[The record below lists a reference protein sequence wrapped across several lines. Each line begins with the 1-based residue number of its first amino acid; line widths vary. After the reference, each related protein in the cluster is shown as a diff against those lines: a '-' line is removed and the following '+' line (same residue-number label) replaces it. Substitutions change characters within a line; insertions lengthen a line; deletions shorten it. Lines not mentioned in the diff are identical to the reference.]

1 MSTIYI
7 LWLRQLK
14 KYTRSR
20 ARVIAQLAQPL
31 LFLVAF
37 GFGFGPVFQRA
48 GNGNYIQYL
57 AAGIIAQSI
66 LFTAAFT
73 GAELIW
79 DKQIGFLKET
89 MVAPVARWK
98 IMLGRTLGGATVA
111 CVQGIM
117 AFLLTLLVGFR
128 PASLLMLP
136 AALLFAFLIALFFTS
151 LGTAIGSAVNDIQ
164 GFQLTMNFLIMP
176 IFFLS
181 GALYPL
187 DGLPPGLQAVTTIN
201 PLAYGIDGIRQSL
214 LRTSHFGAPTD
225 YLVLGLATVAV
236 FGLGSYLFR
245 KIRI

>member
-1 MSTIYI
+1 MSTVYI

-14 KYTRSR
+14 KYSRSR
-20 ARVIAQLAQPL
+20 ARVIAQLAQPV

-37 GFGFGPVFQRA
+37 GFGFGPVFERA
-48 GNGNYIQYL
+48 GNGDYIQYL
-57 AAGIIAQSI
+57 ASGIIAQSI

-89 MVAPVARWK
+89 LVAPVPRWK

-111 CVQGIM
+111 SLQGVI
-117 AFLLTLLVGFR
+117 AFLLTLIVGFR
-128 PASLLMLP
+128 PESLLMLP
-136 AALLFAFLIALFFTS
+136 LGLLFAFLIALFFTA

-181 GALYPL
+181 GALFPL
-187 DGLPPGLQAVTTIN
+187 DGLPAGLKAATTVN
-201 PLAYGIDGIRQSL
+201 PLSYGIDGIRGAL
-214 LRTSHFGAPTD
+214 IDASHFGLSID
-225 YLVLGLATVAV
+225 YLVLGLATLAA
-236 FGLGSYLFR
+236 FALGSYLFR
-245 KIRI
+245 KIQI